1 MRFTMLF
8 TALFSVT
15 AFLYAAMVFWTLP
28 SIADGAGGLVPFD
41 QRLTG
46 YTYEE
51 AHAFLTALTPGA
63 RQIYLGQQ
71 HLLDMLFP
79 GALALT
85 LCLIFNRI
93 SDGAG
98 ALIGMGLAIGSATAD
113 YFENMVI
120 TRLLVTEGAPLH
132 VMVMQANQWTVL
144 KTACSFG
151 ALILLIWLALS
162 HFREQ
167 KRLRHTRV

>member
-1 MRFTMLF
+1 MRFSMLF
-8 TALFSVT
+8 TAMFSVT
-15 AFLYAAMVFWTLP
+15 AILYAAMVFWTLP
-28 SIADGAGGLVPFD
+28 LISAGAGGLVPFD

-46 YTYEE
+46 YSYEE
-51 AHAFLTALTPGA
+51 AHAFLTALTPDA
-63 RQIYLGQQ
+63 RHIYLGQQ
-71 HLLDMLFP
+71 HLLDMVFP

-120 TRLLVTEGAPLH
+120 TRLLMAEGAPSH

-144 KTACSFG
+144 KTACSVG
-151 ALILLIWLALS
+151 ALILLIWLAWG
-162 HFREQ
+162 HFRAQ
-167 KRLRHTRV
+167 RRLRVARV